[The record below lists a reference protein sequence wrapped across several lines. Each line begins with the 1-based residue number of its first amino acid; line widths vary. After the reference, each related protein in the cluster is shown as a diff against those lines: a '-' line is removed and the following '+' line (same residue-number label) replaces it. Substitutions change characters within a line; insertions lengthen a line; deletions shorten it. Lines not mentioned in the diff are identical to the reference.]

1 MNKLKNLLK
10 KIIPS
15 WVFSIYHWKLA
26 LLGALIYRFPARHI
40 KVVAVTGTKGKSSTT
55 ELVSTI
61 LEEAGYKTALV
72 STVRFKIGNKSQ
84 PNRLKMTTP
93 GRFTLQK
100 LIREAVDARCDY
112 IVLEISS
119 EATKQFRHK
128 FIAFDALLVTNLSPE
143 HIESHGSFAKYKAA
157 KLKIAQALENSSK
170 PNKVLITNG
179 DDPALDDFR
188 KINIATKIATH
199 LADANPHALLV
210 DGLFFTY
217 ASQKI
222 QTKLVGEFNLYN
234 ILLAIAYVKSQNIGI
249 DKIKSAMEKF
259 SGIPGRLE
267 LVTPTDPSL
276 IRLQDFKVIVDY
288 AHTADSLQ
296 KVYEIYKDH
305 QIIAVLGGTGG
316 GRDTDRRQIMGGL
329 ADKYAS
335 FVYIT
340 DEDPYDDDPR
350 EIAEQVASGVLH
362 APKEIEMD
370 RRVAIRKAVAKAE
383 TGSVIIITGKGT
395 DPYIMRANGAKESWS
410 DAEVAR
416 IELTSFLQQKKKTNE
431 QV

>member
-1 MNKLKNLLK
+1 MGKIKNIIK
-10 KIIPS
+10 KIVPT

-55 ELVSTI
+55 ELVSAI
-61 LEEAGYKTALV
+61 LEEAGFKTALV
-72 STVRFKIGNKSQ
+72 STVRFKIGNESR

-100 LIREAVDARCDY
+100 LIREAVDAHCDY

-128 FIAFDALLVTNLSPE
+128 FIALDALLVTNLSPE
-143 HIESHGSFAKYKAA
+143 HIESHGSFAKYKEA
-157 KLKIAQALENSSK
+157 KLKIAHALATSWK
-170 PNKVLITNG
+170 PNKVLVTNG

-188 KINIATKIATH
+188 KINIATKLESH
-199 LADANPHALLV
+199 LAEAEPHALLV

-217 ASQKI
+217 AGQKI

-234 ILLAIAYVKSQNIGI
+234 ILLAITYAKSQNIGP
-249 DKIKSAMEKF
+249 DKIKQAIEKF

-267 LVTPTDPSL
+267 QVTPTDPTL
-276 IRLQDFKVIVDY
+276 ARLQDFKVIVDY

-305 QIIAVLGGTGG
+305 KIIAVLGGTGG
-316 GRDTDRRQIMGGL
+316 GRDSDRRQIMGGL

-335 FVYIT
+335 LVIIT
-340 DEDPYDDDPR
+340 DEDPYDENP
-350 EIAEQVASGVLH
+350 EQIATQVASGVTH
-362 APKEIEMD
+362 TPKEIIME
-370 RRVAIRKAVAKAE
+370 RRLAIRKAIEKAE

-395 DPYIMRANGAKESWS
+395 DPYIMRANGAKEPWS

-416 IELTSFLQQKKKTNE
+416 SELTSFLQQKVKVDE
-431 QV
+431 